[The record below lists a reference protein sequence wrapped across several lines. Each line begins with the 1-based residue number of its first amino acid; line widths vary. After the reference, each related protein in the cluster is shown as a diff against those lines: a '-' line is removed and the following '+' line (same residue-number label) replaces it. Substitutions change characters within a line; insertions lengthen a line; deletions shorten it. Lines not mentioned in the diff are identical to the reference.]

1 MSNEQPKRVVI
12 RDRIVR
18 EVLRDATKKQQI
30 RSKADEEVSY
40 VDTSRSISVVLG
52 ASDLGADIKAGKK
65 SDNYEPAAPSCE
77 VYFTQAKN
85 FMAKKK
91 YETAL
96 DYLKMALS
104 AGDMKSGLKNG
115 IMCAMAQC
123 HLDLGAFETSKKW
136 AEDVLK
142 NDANYIPAVLIKGE
156 SLYNICDFEHAMVVF
171 YTGLQ
176 IMKTHAGFKSGIVK
190 CKKTILNTLDHDDI
204 FSFDG
209 SEEFYEDLRGR
220 IKVDEDYISKYATD
234 ESKQMAVKSKKVPKI
249 TKRRPASSVMSRTSS
264 GASSRRPSSAS
275 DSKRTKPQDRL
286 KADKD
291 YLKKL
296 SEGLLINNPD
306 DKIGK
311 KVARGAGNTVDFL
324 NARNQF
330 WKQVQVKQK

>member
-18 EVLRDATKKQQI
+18 EVLRDATKKEQKRQ
-30 RSKADEEVSY
+30 KATDEVSY

-52 ASDLGADIKAGKK
+52 AMDLGADIKAGKK
-65 SDNYEPAAPSCE
+65 SDNYEPAAPNSE

-85 FMAKKK
+85 FMARKN

-115 IMCAMAQC
+115 IMCAMAQF
-123 HLDLGAFETSKKW
+123 HLDLGAFKTSKKW

-142 NDANYIPAVLIKGE
+142 NDGNYIPAVLIKGE

-190 CKKTILNTLDHDDI
+190 CKKTILNTLGHDDI
-204 FSFDG
+204 FSFEG
-209 SEEFYEDLRGR
+209 SDEFYEDLRGR

-234 ESKQMAVKSKKVPKI
+234 ESNQKAVKSKKVPKLTV
-249 TKRRPASSVMSRTSS
+249 TKRRPASSVVSRTSS
-264 GASSRRPSSAS
+264 GASSRRPTYLHQM
-275 DSKRTKPQDRL
+275 SKRPSHKTD
-286 KADKD
+286 
-291 YLKKL
+291 
-296 SEGLLINNPD
+296 
-306 DKIGK
+306 
-311 KVARGAGNTVDFL
+311 
-324 NARNQF
+324 
-330 WKQVQVKQK
+330 